1 MKFISFK
8 KFTEYL
14 ESLGYTK
21 ETGENLYYD
30 LSFRSVF
37 FSKPNDKNKYWVNV
51 FLNSDKLMSINYG
64 YGSPFIGYKSIK
76 IDMRKKFWKN
86 LTCED

>member
-14 ESLGYTK
+14 ESLGYIK
-21 ETGENLYYD
+21 EPGVNEYPN
-30 LSFRSVF
+30 LSFKSVF
-37 FSKPNDKNKYWVNV
+37 FSKPSDKNKYWVNV

-64 YGSPFIGYKSIK
+64 YGSPYLGYQSIK
-76 IDMRKKFWKN
+76 IDFRKKFWKN
-86 LTCED
+86 LTCEN